1 VPSFLLFSFGDWRFV
16 LVGYESYGMQIS
28 NAFESH
34 FRFYL
39 ATSVFLEKPKNVK
52 KTLKALKKLKTEKPK
67 KNF

>member
-1 VPSFLLFSFGDWRFV
+1 
-16 LVGYESYGMQIS
+16 MQIS